1 MPSPPVLASDL
12 AGRLEATFRLLGKRI
27 YRISPRRAFDDVPA
41 LDLSSIALLAV
52 LEDYDE
58 LRPSDIAAILEI
70 DLSTVS
76 RRLHQLEELGR
87 VARRADDGDGRVSHI
102 RLTADGRASLA
113 AVRADRARMLDDV
126 LVEWPDADRSRLNAL
141 LKRLHNDLAAMPSA
155 PPTRPGAP
163 ARSPKRE
170 SRR

>member
-1 MPSPPVLASDL
+1 MPFPPVLASDL

-27 YRISPRRAFDDVPA
+27 YRTGPRRVIDGVPE
-41 LDLSSIALLAV
+41 LDLASNALLAV
-52 LEDYDE
+52 LEDQDE
-58 LRPSDIAAILEI
+58 LRPSDIAAALEL

-76 RRLHQLEELGR
+76 RRLHQLEKVGR

-102 RLTADGRASLA
+102 RLTAKGRASLA

-141 LKRLHNDLAAMPSA
+141 LERLHNDLAAMPSA
-155 PPTRPGAP
+155 SVTRPGAP